1 MGKLFTLENFSKNIR
16 VLITRVGLP
25 LGREIE
31 NKLKDLKKFEIISCQ
46 NPSPN
51 LIKEE
56 PFDVVIHLAGF
67 DPPSFAET
75 LYHTSILHQLL
86 DLCLKHKAK
95 FVLVLPSD
103 NTSLKEVA
111 ISLVTQFHKLFS
123 VNYELVEL
131 GEKDLLSDAA
141 DEVIKKFVHRT
152 HLQKLKKIPTEK
164 IIEKPKN
171 KAPLPKKIILILLLI
186 MIIPMGIIGWR
197 FTGLKLLECSLT
209 SLKQGNW
216 IQSQKCAKGAITLNA
231 STKIAKLYSDL
242 AKVGE
247 IGGRLLSG
255 RSEDLENFSGELS
268 YARERIAQVQIEVT
282 DEPTRILLAG
292 WRELLTRLKYVTADA
307 GSLMGTTKS
316 VNYLIL
322 IQDAFELRPTGG
334 YLEGVALLTVTAGRI
349 ENVQLL
355 TAFTADSLLKGTV
368 IPPEDLQVATGENSW
383 YLRDSNWD
391 PDFTKTAR
399 QTAWFIE
406 KQLHKSTDIVVGL
419 NTRTLAELLEITG
432 PVKVSGEPRE
442 INADNFLTLGLS
454 KSSADPAARNY
465 YLDVFGAM
473 LAKTQ
478 TLSADRLGQLGSVI
492 LRGLESRQLMVS
504 PVGETTLPNIVA
516 TGWSGN
522 LDPEG
527 IYLVSSNVG
536 INKANSSVN
545 QKTLVDV
552 SLSRLEAEI
561 SLSTVFINK
570 ALGNTWPTGNYKNYL
585 RFYLP
590 SDASIKRIVVNNKS
604 LGPESVRTTSTSE
617 FLEVGIL
624 VNIPANQEVTVGIN
638 FSRKLPDISR
648 FSFSLNIPNQ
658 PGLAAG
664 SLGVTLRYPPTWLAQ
679 TEKPAAVAAAG
690 LLRYN
695 GDISKPFKMS
705 ADFLKHD

>member
-1 MGKLFTLENFSKNIR
+1 MSKLFTLENFSKNIR

-31 NKLKDLKKFEIISCQ
+31 NKLKDLKKFEITSCQ

-51 LIKEE
+51 LINEE

-95 FVLVLPSD
+95 FILVLPTQ

-111 ISLVTQFHKLFS
+111 VSLVSQFHKLFS

-152 HLQKLKKIPTEK
+152 HLQKLKKAPAEE
-164 IIEKPKN
+164 IIDKPKI
-171 KAPLPKKIILILLLI
+171 KVPVPKRLIIVLILIG
-186 MIIPMGIIGWR
+186 IIPMGIFGWR
-197 FTGLKLLECSLT
+197 MAGKKLLACSLR
-209 SLKQGNW
+209 SLQKGSW
-216 IQSQKCAKGAITLNA
+216 VQSQKCAKGAMTLGS
-231 STKIAKLYSDL
+231 STKIAKLYFDL

-247 IGGRLLSG
+247 LGGRLLSG

-292 WRELLTRLKYVTADA
+292 ARELLTRLKYVTADA
-307 GSLMGTTKS
+307 GVLMGTTKS

-334 YLEGVALLTVTAGRI
+334 FIEGVALLMVSAGKI

-355 TAFTADSLLKGTV
+355 TALTADGLLKGTV
-368 IPPEDLQVATGENSW
+368 TPPEDLQIATGEQAW

-391 PDFTKTAR
+391 PDFPKTAR

-419 NTRTLAELLEITG
+419 NTRTLAKVLEITG
-432 PVKVSGEPRE
+432 PVNVSGEPRE
-442 INADNFLTLGLS
+442 INAGNFLTLGLS
-454 KSSADPAARNY
+454 KSSADPATRNF
-465 YLDVFGAM
+465 YLDVFGAVLTKLQAM
-473 LAKTQ
+473 SPDK
-478 TLSADRLGQLGSVI
+478 LGQLGSVV
-492 LRGLESRQLMVS
+492 LDGLETKQLMIS
-504 PVGETTLPNIVA
+504 PVGETALPNIVA

-522 LDPEG
+522 LAPDS
-527 IYLVSSNVG
+527 IYMVSSNVG
-536 INKANSSVN
+536 INKANSSVD

-552 SLSRLEAEI
+552 SLSGSIAEI
-561 SLSTVFINK
+561 SLSTVFTNK
-570 ALGNTWPTGNYKNYL
+570 APGNTWPTGNYKNYL

-590 SDASIKRIVVNNKS
+590 SDVSINRIVVNNKP
-604 LGPESVRTTSTSE
+604 LGPESIRTTSTSE
-617 FLEVGIL
+617 FIEVGIM
-624 VNIPANQEVTVGIN
+624 VNIPASQEVTAGIN
-638 FSRKLPDISR
+638 FSRKLPEISR
-648 FSFSLNIPNQ
+648 FTYTLNIPNQ
-658 PGLAAG
+658 PGLGTG

-679 TEKPAAVAAAG
+679 TAKPAAVAAAG